1 MDGAAAAG
9 AEEVEAAAARLRAAL
24 GRAVGACPRDSVL
37 ALSGGLDSSIIAH
50 VAAASGTGPS
60 SAVAVIARDFVA
72 TDLTYC
78 QMAAASAGIPLRIV
92 EAGTD
97 DLLDAADAAVGALRT
112 FNDIEVRNSAASY
125 IAVRAALDAADAA
138 AGGDPCLVTG
148 DGADELFAGYSFLVA
163 KRPPELPGELAR
175 MRRIMRFASHEIGK
189 SLGVRVASPFLDAE
203 VAGIASS
210 LGPGMMVGRAPGP
223 RGGTCGKWIL
233 RRAFEDA
240 LPPAIAWRAKAP
252 IQDGSG
258 SAGLA
263 SMIDAL
269 VGDEAFEE
277 QRAEVAAEDG
287 VSIRTKESL
296 HYYRMYRRRHGRP
309 PPAAAG
315 EAACPHCRCGI
326 GADDRYCRMCGA
338 HPV

>member
-1 MDGAAAAG
+1 MDDAGAGAAESE
-9 AEEVEAAAARLRAAL
+9 AEEAAARLRAAL

-50 VAAASGTGPS
+50 VAASSGTGPT

-78 QMAAASAGIPLRIV
+78 QMAAASAGIPLRMV

-97 DLLDAADAAVGALRT
+97 ELLDAADGAVGALRT

-125 IAVRAALDAADAA
+125 IAVRAALDAADG

-163 KRPPELPGELAR
+163 KRPSELPGELAR
-175 MRRIMRFASHEIGK
+175 MRRIMRFASHEIGRR
-189 SLGVRVASPFLDAE
+189 LGVRVASPFLDAE

-223 RGGTCGKWIL
+223 RGGVCGKWIL

-269 VGDEAFEE
+269 VSDEAFEE

-287 VSIRTKESL
+287 VAIRTKESL

-309 PPAAAG
+309 PPAKDG
-315 EAACPHCRCGI
+315 EAACPHCRCAI